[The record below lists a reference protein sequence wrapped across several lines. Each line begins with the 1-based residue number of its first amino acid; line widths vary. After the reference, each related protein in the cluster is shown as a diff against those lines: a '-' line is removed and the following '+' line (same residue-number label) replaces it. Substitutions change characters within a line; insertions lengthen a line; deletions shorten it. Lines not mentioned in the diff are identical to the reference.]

1 MCTMPVDPGCSSEW
15 AVMWMED
22 TDDGGVFSRPKE
34 IGGVCGSAGV
44 QLLWTHQVHDG
55 KWQGEGNHK
64 CHK

>member
-34 IGGVCGSAGV
+34 IGGVCGSAGRSASLDPSGTRRKV
-44 QLLWTHQVHDG
+44 AG
-55 KWQGEGNHK
+55 
-64 CHK
+64 

>member
-1 MCTMPVDPGCSSEW
+1 
-15 AVMWMED
+15 MWMED